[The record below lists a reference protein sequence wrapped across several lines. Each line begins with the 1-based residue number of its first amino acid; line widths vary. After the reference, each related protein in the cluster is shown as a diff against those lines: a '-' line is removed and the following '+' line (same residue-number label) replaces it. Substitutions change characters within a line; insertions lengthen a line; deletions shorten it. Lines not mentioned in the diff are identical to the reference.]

1 MRRGRRPSTARSGDR
16 TPPVSSTAAI
26 CVEHIDKRYGDSVVL
41 DADNGDVVIGG
52 RNMTGRPAHTRELGV
67 VFQSLAL
74 FPHLSVGDNVAFP
87 LRMRRVGRKET
98 AT

>member
-1 MRRGRRPSTARSGDR
+1 MSLEIGDGEFFTLLGPSGSGK
-16 TPPVSSTAAI
+16 STLLRIIA
-26 CVEHIDKRYGDSVVL
+26 GLL

-87 LRMRRVGRKET
+87 LRMRRVGRQEI
-98 AT
+98 AQRVARH